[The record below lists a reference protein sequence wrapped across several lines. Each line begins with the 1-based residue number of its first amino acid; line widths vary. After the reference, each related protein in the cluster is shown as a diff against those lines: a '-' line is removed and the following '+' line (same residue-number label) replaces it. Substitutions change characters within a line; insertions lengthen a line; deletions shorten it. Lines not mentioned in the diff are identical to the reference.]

1 MEEVKLHGMWASP
14 FVCRVKWGLE
24 LKGIPYEYVEEDISN
39 KSPSL
44 LHYNPLYKKVPVL
57 VHGAKPVCESII
69 ILEYIDEIWP
79 QYPLFPIDPF
89 DRATTRF
96 WIKYA
101 DNKLFG
107 SQLLFGSRSREEEE
121 KAKAEAIE
129 FLRTIEEQCL
139 GDKKFFAGEEIG
151 ALDLAFGGIAHW
163 LPVLEQITGKILLD
177 ADEFPRLYAWTQ
189 NFKEAAVI
197 RDNLPDAQKLAG
209 LYNALRD
216 KQLQSAAQ

>member
-1 MEEVKLHGMWASP
+1 M
-14 FVCRVKWGLE
+14 
-24 LKGIPYEYVEEDISN
+24 
-39 KSPSL
+39 
-44 LHYNPLYKKVPVL
+44 
-57 VHGAKPVCESII
+57 
-69 ILEYIDEIWP
+69 
-79 QYPLFPIDPF
+79 
-89 DRATTRF
+89 
-96 WIKYA
+96 
-101 DNKLFG
+101 FG

-216 KQLQSAAQ
+216 KQLRSAAQ

>member
-101 DNKLFG
+101 DNK
-107 SQLLFGSRSREEEE
+107 
-121 KAKAEAIE
+121 
-129 FLRTIEEQCL
+129 
-139 GDKKFFAGEEIG
+139 
-151 ALDLAFGGIAHW
+151 
-163 LPVLEQITGKILLD
+163 VL
-177 ADEFPRLYAWTQ
+177 
-189 NFKEAAVI
+189 
-197 RDNLPDAQKLAG
+197 
-209 LYNALRD
+209 
-216 KQLQSAAQ
+216 